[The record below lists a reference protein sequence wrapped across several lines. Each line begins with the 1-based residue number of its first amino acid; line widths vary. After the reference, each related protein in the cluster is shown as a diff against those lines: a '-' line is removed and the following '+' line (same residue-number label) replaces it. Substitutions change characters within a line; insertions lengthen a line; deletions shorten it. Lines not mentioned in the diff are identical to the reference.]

1 MSELID
7 QKINKVMFQKSG
19 ASNKITRLNIP
30 ITWIRDYLG
39 ITEEDNIN
47 KTYWTIELSRK
58 IIENSRIIW
67 NINRRKNS
75 RIPVREKQFE

>member
-1 MSELID
+1 MSEVID

-39 ITEEDNIN
+39 ITEEDRDV
-47 KTYWTIELSRK
+47 ELILASNNEIIIRK
-58 IIENSRIIW
+58 PIKET
-67 NINRRKNS
+67 
-75 RIPVREKQFE
+75 E

>member
-1 MSELID
+1 MGSEINRVEIVD

-39 ITEEDNIN
+39 ITEEDRDV
-47 KTYWTIELSRK
+47 ELILTSNNE
-58 IIENSRIIW
+58 IIIKKPIKET
-67 NINRRKNS
+67 
-75 RIPVREKQFE
+75 E

>member
-1 MSELID
+1 MGSEINRVEIVD

-39 ITEEDNIN
+39 ITEENRDV
-47 KTYWTIELSRK
+47 ELILTSNNEIIIRK
-58 IIENSRIIW
+58 PIKET
-67 NINRRKNS
+67 
-75 RIPVREKQFE
+75 E

>member
-39 ITEEDNIN
+39 ITEEDRDV
-47 KTYWTIELSRK
+47 ELILTSNNEIIIRK
-58 IIENSRIIW
+58 PIKET
-67 NINRRKNS
+67 
-75 RIPVREKQFE
+75 E

>member
-1 MSELID
+1 MSEVID

-39 ITEEDNIN
+39 ITEEDRDV
-47 KTYWTIELSRK
+47 ELILTSNNEIIIRK
-58 IIENSRIIW
+58 PIKET
-67 NINRRKNS
+67 
-75 RIPVREKQFE
+75 E